1 MGLFQLERHGQAKLW
16 MSLLLV
22 ALTICTASS
31 LGVSIRSS
39 FASSSLR
46 SITRTGT
53 MHLSENRNVASFV
66 RGGAAPASST
76 STFAALDEIDSDSDD
91 DIYDVTSSSESEY
104 ETDDSSSSDA
114 EVVKENRVPAVDA
127 EVVTSKFGDYAAAR
141 SKTMEHVEVP
151 ASFFM
156 DKTSIET
163 QVRSLKLASVLWL
176 SLALD
181 ATLNQKK
188 REVVF
193 GTLVGGGPALVLASA
208 TLGAGFVLAAAVS
221 YILSMDLETDNDE
234 DAAVTT
240 DDEGLGLGAQTRL
253 HLSLVAFGFIN
264 MGSHLNANLAP
275 YLGLTALFINGH
287 NALVGLN
294 GWKKIVLA
302 MKKENESSS
311 SMVTLSKEWVAG
323 IRSTLKSFLGNTDS
337 EQGRRMLSSFYV
349 YAAVSAV
356 MRLAPVATRL
366 TGTVSLQSV
375 DMAKNAALMWA
386 SAARLVLAAGVTL
399 TMKDA
404 VDKKLDDR
412 PLFIYLTG
420 AIAASSSI
428 VSLATLLPALSGV
441 APMAKDGFML
451 GLFSIVSSYRCVS
464 QYLKHKQGIVPAS

>member
-1 MGLFQLERHGQAKLW
+1 MRSQENINSNNKTQTWASTALRRAEARTLFCWKLSHCASSRESISAQYSTRVATKIDRKMGLFQLERHGQAKLW
-16 MSLLLV
+16 LSLLLV
-22 ALTICTASS
+22 ALTICSASS

-46 SITRTGT
+46 SITRAGT
-53 MHLSENRNVASFV
+53 MHLSENTNVASFV

-91 DIYDVTSSSESEY
+91 DIYDVTSSTESEY
-104 ETDDSSSSDA
+104 ETDESSSSDT
-114 EVVKENRVPAVDA
+114 EVIKENRVPAVDA

-163 QVRSLKLASVLWL
+163 QVKSLKLASVLWL

-181 ATLNQKK
+181 TTLNRTK

-193 GTLVGGGPALVLASA
+193 GTLNGGGPALVLASA
-208 TLGAGFVLAAAVS
+208 TLGAGFALAAAVS
-221 YILSMDLETDNDE
+221 YILSMDLETDRDE

-240 DDEGLGLGAQTRL
+240 DDEEGLGLGAQTRL

-294 GWKKIVLA
+294 GWSKIILA
-302 MKKENESSS
+302 MKKESESSS

-323 IRSTLKSFLGNTDS
+323 IRSTLKSFLGNTGS

-366 TGTVSLQSV
+366 TGTV
-375 DMAKNAALMWA
+375 
-386 SAARLVLAAGVTL
+386 R
-399 TMKDA
+399 
-404 VDKKLDDR
+404 
-412 PLFIYLTG
+412 IE
-420 AIAASSSI
+420 
-428 VSLATLLPALSGV
+428 
-441 APMAKDGFML
+441 
-451 GLFSIVSSYRCVS
+451 
-464 QYLKHKQGIVPAS
+464 